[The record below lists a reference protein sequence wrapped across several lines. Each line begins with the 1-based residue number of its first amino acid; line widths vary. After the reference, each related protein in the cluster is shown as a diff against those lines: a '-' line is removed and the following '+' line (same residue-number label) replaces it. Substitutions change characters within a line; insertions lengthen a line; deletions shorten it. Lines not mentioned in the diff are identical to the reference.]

1 VLHVRLTIKEA
12 DVSEENK
19 ALVRNFF
26 EEVWNNRNLDYLDE
40 VYSTDFTLHALWQNT
55 SAGGAIEATG
65 IEPAK
70 KVIGGWFTGFPD
82 IKVTVEDQVA
92 EGDLVGSRH
101 SSHGTHQAEFMGIPA
116 SGKEATVTGM
126 TITRIA
132 DGKMV
137 EAWTCWDALGMF
149 EQLGLA
155 PGGPPGG

>member
-1 VLHVRLTIKEA
+1 
-12 DVSEENK
+12 VSVEENK

-40 VYSTDFTLHALWQNT
+40 VYSPDFTLHALWQNT

-82 IKVTVEDQVA
+82 IKVSVDDQVA

-101 SSHGTHQAEFMGIPA
+101 SSHGTHTNDFMGIPA

-149 EQLGLA
+149 EQLGMA

>member
-1 VLHVRLTIKEA
+1 MSV
-12 DVSEENK
+12 EENK
-19 ALVRNFF
+19 ALVRKFF
-26 EEVWNNRNLDYLDE
+26 EEVWNNRNLDALDE
-40 VYSTDFTLHALWQNT
+40 LYSEDFTLHALWQNT

-82 IKVTVEDQVA
+82 LKVTVDDQVG
-92 EGDLVGSRH
+92 ENDLVGSRH
-101 SSHGTHQAEFMGIPA
+101 SSHGTHTADFMGIPA

-149 EQLGLA
+149 EQLGMA
-155 PGGPPGG
+155 PGGPPAS

>member
-1 VLHVRLTIKEA
+1 MSV
-12 DVSEENK
+12 EENK
-19 ALVRNFF
+19 ALVRKFF
-26 EEVWNNRNLDYLDE
+26 EEVWNNRNLDALDE
-40 VYSTDFTLHALWQNT
+40 LYSEDFTLHALWQNT

-92 EGDLVGSRH
+92 ENDLVGSRH
-101 SSHGTHQAEFMGIPA
+101 SSHGTHQADFMGIPA

-149 EQLGLA
+149 EQLGMA
-155 PGGPPGG
+155 PGGPPAS

>member
-1 VLHVRLTIKEA
+1 M
-12 DVSEENK
+12 SEENK

-26 EEVWNNRNLDYLDE
+26 EEVWNNRNLDHMDE
-40 VYSTDFTLHALWQNT
+40 VYSPDFTLHALWQNT

-65 IEPAK
+65 REPAK
-70 KVIGGWFTGFPD
+70 TVIGGWFKGFPD

-101 SSHGTHQAEFMGIPA
+101 SSHGTHTDDFMGIPA

-149 EQLGLA
+149 EQLGMA
-155 PGGPPGG
+155 PGGPPSD

>member
-1 VLHVRLTIKEA
+1 MSV
-12 DVSEENK
+12 EENK
-19 ALVRNFF
+19 ALVRKFF
-26 EEVWNNRNLDYLDE
+26 EEVWNNRNLDALDE
-40 VYSTDFTLHALWQNT
+40 LYSEDFTLHALWQNT

-101 SSHGTHQAEFMGIPA
+101 SSHGTHQADFMGIPA

-149 EQLGLA
+149 EQLGMA
-155 PGGPPGG
+155 PGGPPA

>member
-1 VLHVRLTIKEA
+1 MSV
-12 DVSEENK
+12 DDNK
-19 ALVRNFF
+19 ALVQNFF

-40 VYSTDFTLHALWQNT
+40 VYSPDFVLHALWQNT
-55 SAGGAIEATG
+55 SAGGAIEASGT
-65 IEPAK
+65 EPAK
-70 KVIGGWFTGFPD
+70 KVIGGWFAGFPD

-101 SSHGTHQAEFMGIPA
+101 SSHGTHEADFMGIPA

-132 DGKMV
+132 DGKIV

-149 EQLGLA
+149 EQLGMA
-155 PGGPPGG
+155 PGGPPAA

>member
-1 VLHVRLTIKEA
+1 MSAE
-12 DVSEENK
+12 DNK

-40 VYSTDFTLHALWQNT
+40 VYSQDFTLHALWQNT

-65 IEPAK
+65 TEPAK

-101 SSHGTHQAEFMGIPA
+101 SSHGTHEADFMGIPA

-132 DGKMV
+132 DGKIA

-149 EQLGLA
+149 EQLGMA
-155 PGGPPGG
+155 PGGPPAS